1 MGFVYAFVVD
11 FVYLLDFVG
20 KFSYFEMVEIVAV
33 SVCDILKYMVQKYL
47 VDDNYRHQMINS
59 LCYMVYVVYFYSVE
73 KMGNFHYNPV

>member
-33 SVCDILKYMVQKYL
+33 SVCDIL
-47 VDDNYRHQMINS
+47 
-59 LCYMVYVVYFYSVE
+59 
-73 KMGNFHYNPV
+73 